1 MDFKMEME
9 EIVGQ
14 CWRSVGWVEGVGG
27 GCVCRGRGGGYVEER
42 RCQQWREGSGA
53 KVRVDEG
60 EGDGGE
66 TGEITLFR
74 WRTDVRLLR
83 LPRCLHNAA

>member
-1 MDFKMEME
+1 MP
-9 EIVGQ
+9 
-14 CWRSVGWVEGVGG
+14 VEGWVGG
-27 GCVCRGRGGGYVEER
+27 GCGWRVCVSGGRGGGYVEER

-74 WRTDVRLLR
+74 WRTDVRLLGF
-83 LPRCLHNAA
+83 HAACVTPLEK

>member
-1 MDFKMEME
+1 M
-9 EIVGQ
+9 
-14 CWRSVGWVEGVGG
+14 SGVRGG
-27 GCVCRGRGGGYVEER
+27 GGGGYVEER

-74 WRTDVRLLR
+74 GGQM
-83 LPRCLHNAA
+83 